1 MRPVGERGCV
11 RPPRLFL
18 YADAGGPMLA
28 GPFHPR
34 LLLPDADLTEDDAL
48 WIFRHELTHWS
59 NHDLLWKVLLLAAHI
74 LHWFNPAVWLLRRMA
89 GQDMERACDEQVL
102 AHAALEDRRFY
113 GIVLL
118 NVLQKCRGSALS
130 TGFSGG
136 KRVLAERLEGIM
148 SPGRAG
154 ALSPPF
160 SVCSPQSARLP
171 WWPAP

>member
-1 MRPVGERGCV
+1 
-11 RPPRLFL
+11 
-18 YADAGGPMLA
+18 MLA